1 MHLEFNYN
9 KGDVLHALR
18 YHFMQRGE
26 IKVFRNTLIILLL
39 ATLTGYF
46 FRVVTTGALT
56 GIVIMVLLLGW
67 VFWYLLPISIYNKAA
82 TFKDN
87 IHLKYSDEGLLIST
101 RASDHQ
107 RAISWN
113 NFSRVV
119 ETQKFFFLYR
129 DRKTFFLIPTSA
141 FESKEAY
148 SQFASLL
155 KTKFRVE
162 RIKN

>member
-46 FRVVTTGALT
+46 FSVVTTGALT
-56 GIVIMVLLLGW
+56 GIVLMILVLGW
-67 VFWYLLPISIYNKAA
+67 VFWYLLPVSIYNKAA
-82 TFKDN
+82 TFKDS

-101 RASDHQ
+101 RASEHQ
-107 RAISWN
+107 RAISWS
-113 NFSRVV
+113 NFSQVV
-119 ETQKFFFLYR
+119 ETKKFFFLYR
-129 DRKTFFLIPTSA
+129 DKKTFFLIPISA
-141 FESKEAY
+141 FETEEAY
-148 SQFASLL
+148 RNFTSML
-155 KTKFRVE
+155 KAKFSNYR
-162 RIKN
+162 

>member
-18 YHFMQRGE
+18 YHFMRRGE

-46 FRVVTTGALT
+46 FRVVTSSALT
-56 GIVIMVLLLGW
+56 GIVLMILVLGW
-67 VFWYLLPISIYNKAA
+67 VFWYLLPVSIYHKAA
-82 TFKDN
+82 TFKDS

-107 RAISWN
+107 RAISWS
-113 NFSRVV
+113 NFSQVV
-119 ETQKFFFLYR
+119 ETKKFFFLYR
-129 DRKTFFLIPTSA
+129 DKKTFFLIPISA
-141 FESKEAY
+141 FETEEAY
-148 SQFASLL
+148 QHFTSML
-155 KTKFRVE
+155 KAKFRNY
-162 RIKN
+162 R